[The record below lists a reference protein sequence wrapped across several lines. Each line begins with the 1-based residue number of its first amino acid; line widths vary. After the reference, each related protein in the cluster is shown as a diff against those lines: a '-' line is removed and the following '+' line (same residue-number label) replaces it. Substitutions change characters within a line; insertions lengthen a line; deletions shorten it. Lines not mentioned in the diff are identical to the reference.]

1 MINKFKINFKN
12 KSLIYFIVILITLI
26 CLIVSIFCLQN
37 TVTQVEKSLNEKKFS
52 LEQIKSGNGSL
63 ISIIS
68 ADSITDPALQEA
80 LKNHQVL
87 ANGSAKLIVQNTGF
101 NQLISIIENLEKTYN
116 INLYSAEINSGKSSG
131 NVNAILEFQNVT
143 IK

>member
-1 MINKFKINFKN
+1 LINKFKINFKT
-12 KSLIYFIVILITLI
+12 KSIIYFIVILITLI
-26 CLIVSIFCLQN
+26 CLIVSIFSLQN
-37 TVTQVEKSLNEKKFS
+37 TVTQVEKLLNEKRFS

-68 ADSITDPALQEA
+68 ADSVTDPALREA

-87 ANGSAKLIVQNTGF
+87 ANGSAKLSVQDTGF

-116 INLYSAEINSGKSSG
+116 INLYSAEIDSGKSSG